1 MSMTLSN
8 IRSFFA
14 FVYGQFFGEPTPD
27 EVRDRILEHK
37 LAITLQEALDA
48 SGAPERAWRE
58 YEL

>member
-1 MSMTLSN
+1 MTETLSN
-8 IRSFFA
+8 IRRFCT
-14 FVYGQFFGEPTPD
+14 FVYGQFFGEPMPD
-27 EVRDRILEHK
+27 EERERILEHK